1 MMSMSA
7 LNVFAMSGRWTLTA
21 TAFPPFI
28 LALWTCAT
36 LALPSGRGSMWL
48 NRSLTGFLNSCEMTV
63 STVCSGSGGTSSC
76 SFANSSQY
84 SCGTRSGLMLN
95 NCPSLTYA
103 PPNSSIDLRNLAGKS
118 TGNSVSP
125 RLKSGRCQANPY
137 LLRIP
142 LSPCFASTRITCVI
156 RWIFSIFICRKPLS
170 RKPLA
175 SARWMSAGF
184 PSMLKNHVVLDM
196 PLLLDK
202 CALLVYIP
210 CALC

>member
-7 LNVFAMSGRWTLTA
+7 LNVFVISGFCTFTA

-48 NRSLTGFLNSCEMTV
+48 NRSLTGFPNSFDITC
-63 STVCSGSGGTSSC
+63 STVCNVSGGTSSC

-84 SCGTRSGLMLN
+84 SCGTRSGLMLSS
-95 NCPSLTYA
+95 CPSLTYA
-103 PPNSSIDLRNLAGKS
+103 PPSSSIDLRSLAGKS
-118 TGNSVSP
+118 EESSVSP

-142 LSPCFASTRITCVI
+142 PSPCFASTRMTCVI
-156 RWIFSIFICRKPLS
+156 RWIFSIFIGPFC
-170 RKPLA
+170 
-175 SARWMSAGF
+175 
-184 PSMLKNHVVLDM
+184 
-196 PLLLDK
+196 
-202 CALLVYIP
+202 
-210 CALC
+210 